1 MMKARVLAL
10 SLSVLPLA
18 AMFSVPVTQAEE
30 LMKWERIP
38 LQIPLAVGKE
48 RVLFAD
54 KNVRVGFPPALN
66 GKLRVQ
72 SSGGAVYLKADAA
85 FPSTRLQLQDVENGE
100 VILLDVTASDKGPAE
115 PVRIVY
121 SGDVTS
127 VSSSNDA
134 SAASGGNN
142 AAPGADN
149 GTQAKRKKVK
159 YNAPLPVVL
168 TRYAAQS
175 LYGPVRTVEAVPG
188 IHPVNPHLPK
198 RITTLYPSEPVAITP
213 LGGWGNVAT
222 RLASIGGT
230 ALGSLAAFPAFDA
243 MRQAL
248 PMVQA
253 VLLMA
258 VYIMVPLILAFA
270 AYEYKTVIT
279 VTFVVFALNF
289 LTFWWELARWLDSWL
304 LEALYSSD
312 SHSRWNVAGFQNS
325 ADDLIMNLVMGTM
338 FVVLPAV
345 WLGALSWA
353 GVSVGQAI
361 GNAVNAGSKKVHDTG
376 GQAVDA
382 LKKSARL

>member
-18 AMFSVPVTQAEE
+18 ATFIVPVTQAEE

-72 SSGGAVYLKADAA
+72 SSGGAVYLKAVAA
-85 FPSTRLQLQDVENGE
+85 FPPTRLQLQDVENGE
-100 VILLDVTASDKGPAE
+100 VILLDVTASDKGSAE

-127 VSSSNDA
+127 VSSSSDE

-149 GTQAKRKKVK
+149 GAQAKRKKVK

-213 LGGWGNVAT
+213 LGGWG
-222 RLASIGGT
+222 IG
-230 ALGSLAAFPAFDA
+230 S
-243 MRQAL
+243 RS
-248 PMVQA
+248 
-253 VLLMA
+253 
-258 VYIMVPLILAFA
+258 
-270 AYEYKTVIT
+270 
-279 VTFVVFALNF
+279 VV
-289 LTFWWELARWLDSWL
+289 
-304 LEALYSSD
+304 
-312 SHSRWNVAGFQNS
+312 
-325 ADDLIMNLVMGTM
+325 
-338 FVVLPAV
+338 
-345 WLGALSWA
+345 
-353 GVSVGQAI
+353 
-361 GNAVNAGSKKVHDTG
+361 
-376 GQAVDA
+376 A
-382 LKKSARL
+382 LKVQNTASCKITLDPRVLQGQFVTATFQHRYLGPVGTPEDTTTLYLVTAGRPDGAFVAEPSAVRKAVKAAKKGANHG

>member
-10 SLSVLPLA
+10 SLHMLPLA
-18 AMFSVPVTQAEE
+18 ALCVFPQVQAEE

-85 FPSTRLQLQDVENGE
+85 FPPTRLQLQDVENGE

-127 VSSSNDA
+127 ISSSNDTP
-134 SAASGGNN
+134 AASGGSN

-149 GTQAKRKKVK
+149 ATQAKRKKVK

-198 RITTLYPSEPVAITP
+198 RITTLYPSEPVTITP
-213 LGGWGNVAT
+213 LGGWGIGSRNV
-222 RLASIGGT
+222 
-230 ALGSLAAFPAFDA
+230 
-243 MRQAL
+243 
-248 PMVQA
+248 V
-253 VLLMA
+253 
-258 VYIMVPLILAFA
+258 
-270 AYEYKTVIT
+270 
-279 VTFVVFALNF
+279 
-289 LTFWWELARWLDSWL
+289 
-304 LEALYSSD
+304 
-312 SHSRWNVAGFQNS
+312 
-325 ADDLIMNLVMGTM
+325 
-338 FVVLPAV
+338 
-345 WLGALSWA
+345 
-353 GVSVGQAI
+353 
-361 GNAVNAGSKKVHDTG
+361 
-376 GQAVDA
+376 A
-382 LKKSARL
+382 LKVQNTASRKITLDPRVLQGQFVTATFQHRYLGPVGTPEDTTTLYLVTAGRPDGAFVAEPSAVRKAVKAAKKGANHG

>member
-18 AMFSVPVTQAEE
+18 ATFTVPIAQAEE
-30 LMKWERIP
+30 LIKWERIP

-85 FPSTRLQLQDVENGE
+85 FPPTRLQLQDVENGE
-100 VILLDVTASDKGPAE
+100 VILLDVTASDKGSAE

-127 VSSSNDA
+127 VSNSND
-134 SAASGGNN
+134 SPAASGGTN
-142 AAPGADN
+142 ATPGADD
-149 GTQAKRKKVK
+149 GTQAKRKKIR

-168 TRYAAQS
+168 TRFAAQS

-213 LGGWGNVAT
+213 LGGWGIGSRNV
-222 RLASIGGT
+222 
-230 ALGSLAAFPAFDA
+230 
-243 MRQAL
+243 
-248 PMVQA
+248 V
-253 VLLMA
+253 
-258 VYIMVPLILAFA
+258 
-270 AYEYKTVIT
+270 
-279 VTFVVFALNF
+279 
-289 LTFWWELARWLDSWL
+289 
-304 LEALYSSD
+304 
-312 SHSRWNVAGFQNS
+312 
-325 ADDLIMNLVMGTM
+325 
-338 FVVLPAV
+338 
-345 WLGALSWA
+345 
-353 GVSVGQAI
+353 
-361 GNAVNAGSKKVHDTG
+361 
-376 GQAVDA
+376 A
-382 LKKSARL
+382 LKVQNTASRKITLDPRVLQGQFVTATFQHRYLGPAGTPEDTTTLYLVTAGRPDGAFVAEPSVVRKAVKAVKKGANHG

>member
-18 AMFSVPVTQAEE
+18 ATFIVPVAQAEE

-127 VSSSNDA
+127 VSSSNNA
-134 SAASGGNN
+134 SAASGGNS

-149 GTQAKRKKVK
+149 GTQTKRKKVK

-175 LYGPVRTVEAVPG
+175 LYGPVRTIEAVPG

-213 LGGWGNVAT
+213 LGGWGIGSRNV
-222 RLASIGGT
+222 
-230 ALGSLAAFPAFDA
+230 
-243 MRQAL
+243 
-248 PMVQA
+248 V
-253 VLLMA
+253 
-258 VYIMVPLILAFA
+258 
-270 AYEYKTVIT
+270 
-279 VTFVVFALNF
+279 
-289 LTFWWELARWLDSWL
+289 
-304 LEALYSSD
+304 
-312 SHSRWNVAGFQNS
+312 
-325 ADDLIMNLVMGTM
+325 
-338 FVVLPAV
+338 
-345 WLGALSWA
+345 
-353 GVSVGQAI
+353 
-361 GNAVNAGSKKVHDTG
+361 
-376 GQAVDA
+376 A
-382 LKKSARL
+382 LKVQNTASRKITLDPRVLQGQFVTATFQHRYLGPVGTPEDTTTLYLVTSGRPDGAFIAEPSVVRKAVKAVKKGANHG

>member
-18 AMFSVPVTQAEE
+18 AMFTVPVVQAEE

-85 FPSTRLQLQDVENGE
+85 FPPTRLQLQDVENGE
-100 VILLDVTASDKGPAE
+100 VILLDVMASDKGSAE

-121 SGDVTS
+121 SGDVSS
-127 VSSSNDA
+127 VSSSNDTSSSSA
-134 SAASGGNN
+134 GNSPGSAAL
-142 AAPGADN
+142 GADD
-149 GTQAKRKKVK
+149 GTQAKRKKIK

-213 LGGWGNVAT
+213 LGGWGIGSRNV
-222 RLASIGGT
+222 
-230 ALGSLAAFPAFDA
+230 
-243 MRQAL
+243 
-248 PMVQA
+248 V
-253 VLLMA
+253 
-258 VYIMVPLILAFA
+258 
-270 AYEYKTVIT
+270 
-279 VTFVVFALNF
+279 
-289 LTFWWELARWLDSWL
+289 
-304 LEALYSSD
+304 
-312 SHSRWNVAGFQNS
+312 
-325 ADDLIMNLVMGTM
+325 
-338 FVVLPAV
+338 
-345 WLGALSWA
+345 
-353 GVSVGQAI
+353 
-361 GNAVNAGSKKVHDTG
+361 
-376 GQAVDA
+376 A
-382 LKKSARL
+382 LKVQNTASRKITLDPRVLQGQFVTATFQHRYLGPVGTPEDTTTLYLVTAGRPDGAFVAEPSAVRKAVKAVKTGENHG

>member
-18 AMFSVPVTQAEE
+18 AAFIVPVAQAEE

-85 FPSTRLQLQDVENGE
+85 FPPTRLQLQDVENGE
-100 VILLDVTASDKGPAE
+100 VILLDVTASDKGSAE

-127 VSSSNDA
+127 VSSSNDT
-134 SAASGGNN
+134 SAASWGNN
-142 AAPGADN
+142 AAPGAED

-159 YNAPLPVVL
+159 YNVPLPVVL

-213 LGGWGNVAT
+213 LGGWGIGSRNV
-222 RLASIGGT
+222 
-230 ALGSLAAFPAFDA
+230 
-243 MRQAL
+243 
-248 PMVQA
+248 V
-253 VLLMA
+253 
-258 VYIMVPLILAFA
+258 
-270 AYEYKTVIT
+270 
-279 VTFVVFALNF
+279 
-289 LTFWWELARWLDSWL
+289 
-304 LEALYSSD
+304 
-312 SHSRWNVAGFQNS
+312 
-325 ADDLIMNLVMGTM
+325 
-338 FVVLPAV
+338 
-345 WLGALSWA
+345 
-353 GVSVGQAI
+353 
-361 GNAVNAGSKKVHDTG
+361 
-376 GQAVDA
+376 A
-382 LKKSARL
+382 LKVQNTASRKITLDPRVLQGQFVTATFQHRYLGPVGTPEDTTTLYLVTAGRPDGAFVAEPSVVRKSVKAVKKGANHG

>member
-18 AMFSVPVTQAEE
+18 ATFIVPVTQAEE

-38 LQIPLAVGKE
+38 LQIPLVVGKE

-72 SSGGAVYLKADAA
+72 SSGGAVYLKADVA
-85 FPSTRLQLQDVENGE
+85 FPPTRLQLQDVENGE
-100 VILLDVTASDKGPAE
+100 VILLDVTASDKGSAE

-142 AAPGADN
+142 ATPGADN

-198 RITTLYPSEPVAITP
+198 RITTLYPSEPVTITP
-213 LGGWGNVAT
+213 LGGWGIGSRNV
-222 RLASIGGT
+222 
-230 ALGSLAAFPAFDA
+230 
-243 MRQAL
+243 
-248 PMVQA
+248 V
-253 VLLMA
+253 
-258 VYIMVPLILAFA
+258 
-270 AYEYKTVIT
+270 
-279 VTFVVFALNF
+279 
-289 LTFWWELARWLDSWL
+289 
-304 LEALYSSD
+304 
-312 SHSRWNVAGFQNS
+312 
-325 ADDLIMNLVMGTM
+325 
-338 FVVLPAV
+338 
-345 WLGALSWA
+345 
-353 GVSVGQAI
+353 
-361 GNAVNAGSKKVHDTG
+361 
-376 GQAVDA
+376 A
-382 LKKSARL
+382 LKVQNTASRKITLDPRVLQGQFVTATFQHRYLGPVGTPEDTTTLYLVTSGRPDGAFVAEPSVVRKAVKAVKKGAGHG

>member
-18 AMFSVPVTQAEE
+18 ATFIVPVTQAEE

-85 FPSTRLQLQDVENGE
+85 FPPTRLQLQDVENGE
-100 VILLDVTASDKGPAE
+100 VILLDVTASDKGSAE

-127 VSSSNDA
+127 VSSSNDTP
-134 SAASGGNN
+134 AASGGNN

-198 RITTLYPSEPVAITP
+198 RITTLYPSEPVTITP
-213 LGGWGNVAT
+213 LGGWGIGSRNVVALKVQNTASHKITLDPRVLQGQFVTAT
-222 RLASIGGT
+222 FQHRYLGPVGT
-230 ALGSLAAFPAFDA
+230 PEDTTTLYLVIAGRPDGAFVAEPS
-243 MRQAL
+243 
-248 PMVQA
+248 A
-253 VLLMA
+253 VLKA
-258 VYIMVPLILAFA
+258 V
-270 AYEYKTVIT
+270 K
-279 VTFVVFALNF
+279 
-289 LTFWWELARWLDSWL
+289 
-304 LEALYSSD
+304 
-312 SHSRWNVAGFQNS
+312 
-325 ADDLIMNLVMGTM
+325 
-338 FVVLPAV
+338 AV
-345 WLGALSWA
+345 KKGANH
-353 GVSVGQAI
+353 G
-361 GNAVNAGSKKVHDTG
+361 
-376 GQAVDA
+376 
-382 LKKSARL
+382 

>member
-10 SLSVLPLA
+10 SLSVLPLTA
-18 AMFSVPVTQAEE
+18 TFTVPVTQAEE

-85 FPSTRLQLQDVENGE
+85 FPPTRLQLQDVENGE
-100 VILLDVTASDKGPAE
+100 VILLDVTASDKGSAE

-127 VSSSNDA
+127 VSSSNDTP
-134 SAASGGNN
+134 AASGGNN
-142 AAPGADN
+142 VAPGADN
-149 GTQAKRKKVK
+149 GTQTKRKKVK
-159 YNAPLPVVL
+159 YNAPLPVIL

-213 LGGWGNVAT
+213 LGGWGIGSRNV
-222 RLASIGGT
+222 
-230 ALGSLAAFPAFDA
+230 
-243 MRQAL
+243 
-248 PMVQA
+248 V
-253 VLLMA
+253 
-258 VYIMVPLILAFA
+258 
-270 AYEYKTVIT
+270 
-279 VTFVVFALNF
+279 
-289 LTFWWELARWLDSWL
+289 
-304 LEALYSSD
+304 
-312 SHSRWNVAGFQNS
+312 
-325 ADDLIMNLVMGTM
+325 
-338 FVVLPAV
+338 
-345 WLGALSWA
+345 
-353 GVSVGQAI
+353 
-361 GNAVNAGSKKVHDTG
+361 
-376 GQAVDA
+376 A
-382 LKKSARL
+382 LKVQNTASRKITLDPRVLQGQFVTATFQHRYLGPVGTPEDTTTLYLVTADRSDGAFVAEPSAVRKAVKAAKKGANNG

>member
-1 MMKARVLAL
+1 MMKAGVLVL

-18 AMFSVPVTQAEE
+18 ATFIVPVTQAEE

-85 FPSTRLQLQDVENGE
+85 FPPTRLQLQDVENGE
-100 VILLDVTASDKGPAE
+100 VILLDVTASDKGSAE

-127 VSSSNDA
+127 VSSSSDE

-198 RITTLYPSEPVAITP
+198 RITTLYPSEPVTITP
-213 LGGWGNVAT
+213 LGGWGIGSRNV
-222 RLASIGGT
+222 
-230 ALGSLAAFPAFDA
+230 
-243 MRQAL
+243 
-248 PMVQA
+248 V
-253 VLLMA
+253 
-258 VYIMVPLILAFA
+258 
-270 AYEYKTVIT
+270 
-279 VTFVVFALNF
+279 
-289 LTFWWELARWLDSWL
+289 
-304 LEALYSSD
+304 
-312 SHSRWNVAGFQNS
+312 
-325 ADDLIMNLVMGTM
+325 
-338 FVVLPAV
+338 
-345 WLGALSWA
+345 
-353 GVSVGQAI
+353 
-361 GNAVNAGSKKVHDTG
+361 
-376 GQAVDA
+376 A
-382 LKKSARL
+382 LKVQNTASRKITLDPRVLQGQFVTATFQHRYLGPVGTPEDTTTLYLVTAGRPDGAFVAEPSAVRKAVKAAKKGANHG

>member
-18 AMFSVPVTQAEE
+18 ATFSVPVTQAEE

-72 SSGGAVYLKADAA
+72 SSSGAVYLKADAA
-85 FPSTRLQLQDVENGE
+85 FPPTRLQLQDVENGE
-100 VILLDVTASDKGPAE
+100 VILLDVTASDKGSAE

-127 VSSSNDA
+127 VGSSNDT
-134 SAASGGNN
+134 SAASGVNN
-142 AAPGADN
+142 AAPGVDN

-198 RITTLYPSEPVAITP
+198 RITTLYPSEPVTITP
-213 LGGWGNVAT
+213 LGGWGIGSRNV
-222 RLASIGGT
+222 
-230 ALGSLAAFPAFDA
+230 
-243 MRQAL
+243 
-248 PMVQA
+248 V
-253 VLLMA
+253 
-258 VYIMVPLILAFA
+258 
-270 AYEYKTVIT
+270 
-279 VTFVVFALNF
+279 
-289 LTFWWELARWLDSWL
+289 
-304 LEALYSSD
+304 
-312 SHSRWNVAGFQNS
+312 
-325 ADDLIMNLVMGTM
+325 
-338 FVVLPAV
+338 
-345 WLGALSWA
+345 
-353 GVSVGQAI
+353 
-361 GNAVNAGSKKVHDTG
+361 
-376 GQAVDA
+376 A
-382 LKKSARL
+382 LKVQNTASRKITLDPRVLQGQFVTATFQHRYLGPVGTPEDTTTLYLVTSGRPDGAFVAEPSVVRKAVKAVKKGAGHG

>member
-18 AMFSVPVTQAEE
+18 ATFTVPVTLAEE

-85 FPSTRLQLQDVENGE
+85 FPPTRLQLQDVENGE
-100 VILLDVTASDKGPAE
+100 VILLDVTASDKGSAE

-127 VSSSNDA
+127 VSSSNDTPA
-134 SAASGGNN
+134 VSGGNN
-142 AAPGADN
+142 AASGADN
-149 GTQAKRKKVK
+149 ATQAKRKKVK

-213 LGGWGNVAT
+213 LGGWG
-222 RLASIGGT
+222 
-230 ALGSLAAFPAFDA
+230 
-243 MRQAL
+243 
-248 PMVQA
+248 
-253 VLLMA
+253 
-258 VYIMVPLILAFA
+258 
-270 AYEYKTVIT
+270 
-279 VTFVVFALNF
+279 
-289 LTFWWELARWLDSWL
+289 
-304 LEALYSSD
+304 
-312 SHSRWNVAGFQNS
+312 
-325 ADDLIMNLVMGTM
+325 
-338 FVVLPAV
+338 
-345 WLGALSWA
+345 
-353 GVSVGQAI
+353 I
-361 GNAVNAGSKKVHDTG
+361 GNRNVV
-376 GQAVDA
+376 A
-382 LKKSARL
+382 LKVQNTASRKITLDPRVLQGQFVTATFQHRYLGPVGTPEDTTTLYLVTSGRPDGAFIAEPSVVRKAVKAAKKGANHG

>member
-18 AMFSVPVTQAEE
+18 ATFTVPVTLAEE

-85 FPSTRLQLQDVENGE
+85 FPPTRLQLQDVENGE
-100 VILLDVTASDKGPAE
+100 VILLDVTASDKGSAE

-127 VSSSNDA
+127 VSSSNDTP
-134 SAASGGNN
+134 AASGGNN

-198 RITTLYPSEPVAITP
+198 RLTTLYPSEPVAITP
-213 LGGWGNVAT
+213 LGGWGIGSRNV
-222 RLASIGGT
+222 
-230 ALGSLAAFPAFDA
+230 
-243 MRQAL
+243 
-248 PMVQA
+248 V
-253 VLLMA
+253 
-258 VYIMVPLILAFA
+258 
-270 AYEYKTVIT
+270 
-279 VTFVVFALNF
+279 
-289 LTFWWELARWLDSWL
+289 
-304 LEALYSSD
+304 
-312 SHSRWNVAGFQNS
+312 
-325 ADDLIMNLVMGTM
+325 
-338 FVVLPAV
+338 
-345 WLGALSWA
+345 
-353 GVSVGQAI
+353 
-361 GNAVNAGSKKVHDTG
+361 
-376 GQAVDA
+376 A
-382 LKKSARL
+382 LKVQNTASRKITLDPRVLQGQFVTATFQHRYLGPVGSPEDTTTLYLVTSGRPDGAFIAEPSVVRKAVKAVKKGANHG